1 MNVFSWLKKYYLSII
16 SILVFFVLWE
26 IVARLNLISPLFISS
41 PSKIYKAGSVLV
53 LSGEIFPHVWISL
66 KAYFM
71 GFFAG
76 IVLGVSGGLVIGY
89 NRYLYKIFLPYVLA
103 LNSLPTIA
111 IIPLVIIWFGIGI
124 QAKIIIVLLMTVK
137 PILINTIN
145 AVINTDK
152 NMIKMAKSFGASHY
166 QILSGIVFFS
176 ALPFVFSSLQMAIGR
191 GITGL
196 VVGEM
201 FGYGK
206 GLGFLVSFYGNT
218 FQTPRLMFV
227 VMILLVISLTI
238 SRIVYAIERKVI
250 KWRS

>member
-1 MNVFSWLKKYYLSII
+1 MNILSWLKKNYISFI

-26 IVARLNLISPLFISS
+26 AIARFNFINPLFISS
-41 PSKIYKAGSVLV
+41 PSKIYKSGSMLV

-66 KAYFM
+66 KAFFA
-71 GFFAG
+71 GFLAG
-76 IVLGVSGGLVIGY
+76 IVLGVLGGLAIGY
-89 NRYLYKIFLPYVLA
+89 NKYLYKIFLPYVLA

-124 QAKIIIVLLMTVK
+124 EAKIIIVLLMVIK

-145 AVINTDK
+145 AVINTDR
-152 NMIKMAKSFGASHY
+152 NIIKMAKSFGASHY
-166 QILSGIVFFS
+166 QILSSIVFFS
-176 ALPFVFSSLQMAIGR
+176 ALPFIFSSLQMAIGR

-227 VMILLVISLTI
+227 VTILLVISLTM
-238 SRIVYAIERKVI
+238 SRAVHALEGQII
-250 KWRS
+250 KWKN